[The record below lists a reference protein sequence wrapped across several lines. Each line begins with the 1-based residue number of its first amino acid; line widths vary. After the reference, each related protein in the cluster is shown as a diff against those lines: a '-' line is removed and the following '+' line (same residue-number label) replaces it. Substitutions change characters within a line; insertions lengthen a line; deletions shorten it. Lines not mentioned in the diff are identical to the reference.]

1 MSKPQCSSNSVGIE
15 LTVAGRFNDFDGRS
29 SDDLGI
35 DLLNKMA
42 GRISG
47 GASLGEVLSD
57 LVAFV
62 KNVTACDVCLVYV
75 LEKDELV
82 LRAPTSLG
90 PPVVDRVKL
99 ETVPGTLDFLERLE
113 TVFVSK
119 GAHRDFR
126 IRSFNEQYGDRFEAF
141 MAVPTVSGG
150 KSVGVIIVQHR
161 VERSDLRR
169 HISLITTLSFLVG
182 AEIERTRLKSE
193 NVRLLEQLECRKI
206 IERAKGIL
214 QRDLCLTEE
223 QAYLAL
229 RRKSQNLNKTMKEV
243 AAAVLLSDDLR
254 CGR

>member
-1 MSKPQCSSNSVGIE
+1 M
-15 LTVAGRFNDFDGRS
+15 
-29 SDDLGI
+29 
-35 DLLNKMA
+35 
-42 GRISG
+42 
-47 GASLGEVLSD
+47 LSD

-99 ETVPGTLDFLERLE
+99 ETVPGTLDFLECLE

-161 VERSDLRR
+161 V
-169 HISLITTLSFLVG
+169 
-182 AEIERTRLKSE
+182 
-193 NVRLLEQLECRKI
+193 RKI
-206 IERAKGIL
+206 RLEASHQPHYDAELSCGCG
-214 QRDLCLTEE
+214 D
-223 QAYLAL
+223 
-229 RRKSQNLNKTMKEV
+229 RKDTLEK
-243 AAAVLLSDDLR
+243 
-254 CGR
+254 